1 VIKIIVPGFGAG
13 KYQVAAAD
21 SRRRLT
27 QLLDSS
33 GSSTD
38 QINYALDTG
47 ALKLVNF
54 IESDSFT
61 HKGDWF
67 LHKLKIWE
75 QALYSSHDEFYL
87 HIDADASVTT
97 TFSLQSLL
105 TALGDKSIGMVQQPR
120 VIGNNPLGKKELYE
134 HYLRVSHKAVNS
146 SAPKSTL
153 ETFTY
158 FNSGFVL
165 FRRKALENFLQWATE
180 IMVDMPREINGQMV
194 ADQDILQVY
203 ANEIVPEDIAEL
215 DWRWN
220 HCQWWDA
227 DFPNPEAHVI
237 HMSNFCQGPSATQMN
252 RLSVLSRGNQVEN
265 FSDLT
270 VLMVSHNSGE
280 ILRNSLDALLEIP
293 GLSILVVDNNST
305 QAPEATMDSRVQVTV
320 NDTNLGYG
328 AAVNIGLSEVKT
340 KYVCL
345 LNPDAFLTYEATAEA
360 MEKLRE
366 NPNQL
371 LAPNFFDSRGSFTA
385 SLRSGYSLSRLIED
399 LIPNPKNI
407 SRRIVNKVL
416 GERDGSDFPWL
427 IGACVFSSTKFLV
440 DIGGLDQSYFLYME
454 DVELGKQACQKGLV
468 QSLESPIEHYGRQST
483 DKSENFIATE
493 LSKARLKY
501 LRRHFGFWPWV
512 LMVFVCKLNRRFTN
526 RMNG

>member
-13 KYQVAAAD
+13 KYQVAAWC
-21 SRRRLT
+21 SQKRLM
-27 QLLDSS
+27 QMLDSPNVNS
-33 GSSTD
+33 NPIHYELASSKTSD
-38 QINYALDTG
+38 LS
-47 ALKLVNF
+47 
-54 IESDSFT
+54 ESDFFAY
-61 HKGDWF
+61 KGDWF

-75 QALYSSHDEFYL
+75 QALSNSNEEFFL
-87 HIDADASVTT
+87 HIDADASATT
-97 TFSLQSLL
+97 SFSLQSLL
-105 TALGDKSIGMVQQPR
+105 IALGDKSIGMVQQPR
-120 VIGNNPLGKKELYE
+120 VLGNNPLGKKELYE

-146 SAPKSTL
+146 GAPKSTL
-153 ETFTY
+153 QTFTY

-165 FRRKALENFLQWATE
+165 FRRKALEDFLQWAAE
-180 IMVDMPREINGQMV
+180 VMVNMPREIDGQMV

-203 ANEIVPEDIAEL
+203 ANEIVPEEIAEL

-237 HMSNFCQGPSATQMN
+237 HMSNFCQGPTATQMN
-252 RLSVLSRGNQVEN
+252 QLAVLSRGNKVED

-270 VLMVSHNSGE
+270 VLMVTHNSGE
-280 ILRNSLDALLEIP
+280 ILQNSLDALLEIP

-305 QAPEATMDSRVQVTV
+305 QAPHARIDSRFRVIV

-340 KYVCL
+340 EYVCL
-345 LNPDAFLTYEATAEA
+345 LNPDAFLTYEATTEA
-360 MEKLRE
+360 IEKLRE

-371 LAPNFFDSRGSFTA
+371 LAPNFFDSLGKFTP
-385 SLRSGYSLSRLIED
+385 SLRSGYPLSRLIDD

-407 SRRIVNKVL
+407 SRQIVSKVL
-416 GERDGSDFPWL
+416 GERTGSDFPWL

-440 DIGGLDQSYFLYME
+440 DVGGLDQSYFLYME
-454 DVELGKQACQKGLV
+454 DVELGRQACQKGLL

-483 DKSENFIATE
+483 DKPEIFIATE

-501 LRRHFGFWPWV
+501 LRRHFGFWPWL
-512 LMVFVCKLNRRFTN
+512 LMVFAHKLNTRFN
-526 RMNG
+526 YRMKG

>member
-1 VIKIIVPGFGAG
+1 MIKIIVPGFGAG
-13 KYQVAAAD
+13 KYQVAAWC
-21 SRRRLT
+21 SQKRLMQT
-27 QLLDSS
+27 LESPNAKANHIQYELASPK
-33 GSSTD
+33 
-38 QINYALDTG
+38 TG
-47 ALKLVNF
+47 DLS
-54 IESDSFT
+54 ESDFFT

-75 QALYSSHDEFYL
+75 QALSDSNEEFYL
-87 HIDADASVTT
+87 HIDADASATT
-97 TFSLQSLL
+97 SFSLQSLL
-105 TALGDKSIGMVQQPR
+105 IALGDKSIGMVQQPR
-120 VIGNNPLGKKELYE
+120 VLGNNPLGKKELYE
-134 HYLRVSHKAVNS
+134 HYLRVSHTAVNLG
-146 SAPKSTL
+146 APKSTL

-165 FRRKALENFLQWATE
+165 FKRKALEDFLQWASE
-180 IMVDMPREINGQMV
+180 ILVNMPREIEGQMV

-203 ANEIVPEDIAEL
+203 ANEIIPEEIAEL

-237 HMSNFCQGPSATQMN
+237 HMSNFCQGPTATQMN
-252 RLSVLSRGNQVEN
+252 QLAVLSRGNKVEN

-270 VLMVSHNSGE
+270 VLMVSHNSGQ
-280 ILRNSLDALLEIP
+280 ILQNSLDALLEIP
-293 GLSILVVDNNST
+293 GLSILVVDNNSN
-305 QAPEATMDSRVQVTV
+305 QAPDARVDSRFRVIV

-360 MEKLRE
+360 IEKLRE

-371 LAPNFFDSRGSFTA
+371 LAPNFFDSLGNFTP
-385 SLRSGYSLSRLIED
+385 SLRSGYPLSRLIDD

-407 SRRIVNKVL
+407 SRKIVSKVL
-416 GERDGSDFPWL
+416 GERAGSDFPWL

-440 DIGGLDQSYFLYME
+440 DVGGLDQSYFLYME
-454 DVELGKQACQKGLV
+454 DVELGRQACQKGLV

-483 DKSENFIATE
+483 DKPEIFIVTE

-501 LRRHFGFWPWV
+501 LRRHFGFWPWL
-512 LMVFVCKLNRRFTN
+512 LMAFAHKLNTRFN
-526 RMNG
+526 YRMKG

>member
-1 VIKIIVPGFGAG
+1 MIKIIVPGFGAG
-13 KYQVAAAD
+13 KYQVAAWC
-21 SRRRLT
+21 SQKRLM
-27 QLLDSS
+27 QILESPKSNANLIQHELVSPK
-33 GSSTD
+33 TD
-38 QINYALDTG
+38 GLSETDFF
-47 ALKLVNF
+47 K
-54 IESDSFT
+54 

-75 QALYSSHDEFYL
+75 QALSNSNAEFYL
-87 HIDADASVTT
+87 HIDADASATT
-97 TFSLQSLL
+97 SFSLQSLI

-120 VIGNNPLGKKELYE
+120 VLGDNPLGKKELYE

-146 SAPKSTL
+146 GAPKSTL
-153 ETFTY
+153 ETFIY

-180 IMVDMPREINGQMV
+180 IMVDMPREIDGQMV

-203 ANEIVPEDIAEL
+203 ANEIIPEDIAEL

-227 DFPNPEAHVI
+227 DFPNPDAHVI
-237 HMSNFCQGPSATQMN
+237 HMSNFCQGPTATQMN
-252 RLSVLSRGNQVEN
+252 RLSVLSRGNNVEV
-265 FSDLT
+265 FSNLT

-293 GLSILVVDNNST
+293 GLSILVVDNNSA
-305 QAPEATMDSRVQVTV
+305 QIPEATMDSRLRVLV

-360 MEKLRE
+360 MEKLLE

-371 LAPNFFDSRGSFTA
+371 LAPNFFDSRGNFTA

-399 LIPNPKNI
+399 LIPNPKSI
-407 SRRIVNKVL
+407 SRKVVNKVL

-440 DIGGLDQSYFLYME
+440 DIGGLDESYFLYME
-454 DVELGKQACQKGLV
+454 DVELGSQACQKGLV
-468 QSLESPIEHYGRQST
+468 KSLESPIEHYGRQST
-483 DKSENFIATE
+483 DKSEIFIATE

-501 LRRHFGFWPWV
+501 LRRHFGFWPWA
-512 LMVFVCKLNRRFTN
+512 LMVFVHKLNTRFN
-526 RMNG
+526 YRMNG

>member
-1 VIKIIVPGFGAG
+1 
-13 KYQVAAAD
+13 
-21 SRRRLT
+21 
-27 QLLDSS
+27 
-33 GSSTD
+33 
-38 QINYALDTG
+38 
-47 ALKLVNF
+47 
-54 IESDSFT
+54 
-61 HKGDWF
+61 
-67 LHKLKIWE
+67 
-75 QALYSSHDEFYL
+75 
-87 HIDADASVTT
+87 
-97 TFSLQSLL
+97 
-105 TALGDKSIGMVQQPR
+105 
-120 VIGNNPLGKKELYE
+120 
-134 HYLRVSHKAVNS
+134 
-146 SAPKSTL
+146 
-153 ETFTY
+153 
-158 FNSGFVL
+158 
-165 FRRKALENFLQWATE
+165 
-180 IMVDMPREINGQMV
+180 MV

-203 ANEIVPEDIAEL
+203 ANEIIPEDIAEL

-237 HMSNFCQGPSATQMN
+237 HMSNFCQGPTATQMN
-252 RLSVLSRGNQVEN
+252 RLSVLSRGITVEN
-265 FSDLT
+265 FNNLT

-305 QAPEATMDSRVQVTV
+305 QVPEATMDSRLRVLV

-371 LAPNFFDSRGSFTA
+371 LAPNFFDSRGNFTA

-399 LIPNPKNI
+399 LIPNPKSI
-407 SRRIVNKVL
+407 SRKVVNKVL
-416 GERDGSDFPWL
+416 GERTGSDFPWL

-440 DIGGLDQSYFLYME
+440 DIGGLDESNFLYME
-454 DVELGKQACQKGLV
+454 DVELGSQACQKGLV
-468 QSLESPIEHYGRQST
+468 KSLESPIEHYGRQST
-483 DKSENFIATE
+483 DKSEIFIATE

-501 LRRHFGFWPWV
+501 LRRHFGFWPWLITKV
-512 LMVFVCKLNRRFTN
+512 LYKSTQFFKFRVDK
-526 RMNG
+526 